1 MSSYVTVYLRSR
13 YAVKEQLFRIK
24 RSVAPAYV
32 AFESGIVYKYL
43 SPKKD
48 LRKR

>member
-1 MSSYVTVYLRSR
+1 MSCHHMLRYIR

-24 RSVAPAYV
+24 RSVAPDV

>member
-24 RSVAPAYV
+24 RSVAPDV

-43 SPKKD
+43 RPKKD